1 MMMFNFKKGRW
12 AVILMCVLILAAC
25 APKSGKKNV
34 EITLGDLK
42 RDYKE
47 EFEFIEVVGV
57 NDEGYDVLLVAPKSN
72 PELQFHAYLYQG
84 DAGGL
89 PVVGMNSNY
98 MDVAFLHYA
107 PELYKKHFGIS
118 IDKEK
123 AIKDYFAFIEK
134 GQYSNLW
141 DFNGYLETTNFIIT
155 DLNEENM
162 EEMSE
167 KITGALV
174 DFLNIHPFSMR
185 KVDGSSGY
193 DVFRAEIPLEFTGHK
208 FNEGNLYNSIST
220 DWVND
225 KDNPQQSVYEG
236 LLNRKEQ
243 KEKLRDNE
251 NE

>member
-1 MMMFNFKKGRW
+1 MFNLKKGRW
-12 AVILMCVLILAAC
+12 AVILMCILILAAC

-34 EITLGDLK
+34 ELTLGDLK

-107 PELYKKHFGIS
+107 PELYMKHFGIS

-123 AIKDYFAFIEK
+123 AINDYFAFIEN
-134 GQYSNLW
+134 GQYSNLR
-141 DFNGYLETTNFIIT
+141 DFNGYLETTDFVIT

-162 EEMSE
+162 KEISE
-167 KITGALV
+167 KITDALV

-193 DVFRAEIPLEFTGHK
+193 DVFRAEIPIEFTGHK
-208 FNEGNLYNSIST
+208 FNDGNLYNSLST
-220 DWVND
+220 DWVYD
-225 KDNPQQSVYEG
+225 EENPQQSVYEG
-236 LLNRKEQ
+236 LLYRKEQ
-243 KEKLRDNE
+243 KEKLRDSDNQ
-251 NE
+251 